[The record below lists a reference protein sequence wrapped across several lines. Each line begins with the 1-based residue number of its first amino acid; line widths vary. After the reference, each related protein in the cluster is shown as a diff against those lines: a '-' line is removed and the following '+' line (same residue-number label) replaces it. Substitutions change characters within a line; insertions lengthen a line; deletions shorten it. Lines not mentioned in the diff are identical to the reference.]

1 VLLGS
6 LLAVALWEFCRPRRQ
21 REFPALRRRL
31 GNLGI
36 WLLNI
41 VLAAFT
47 FAPPEN
53 FRPQL
58 EATFGVALPTW
69 PIADHGSSFVA
80 AFLLLDFLNYAV
92 HRCQHAVPFLWR
104 YHALHHSDPDVDV
117 TTSVRHHPIE
127 YLLATGLYWLVVL
140 ALDIPAIVVLSHA
153 LATFAAAAVTHG
165 NVRLPQWLERLLQPV
180 VITLDLHL
188 IHHSISYDE
197 QNANYGAVFS
207 VWDRLF
213 GTFTRITRAQHERIV
228 FGVRELP
235 RRDSLK
241 PSAMLLT
248 PWRISRAA
256 VSDRALNQ
264 QPPRDLG
271 SPKSRG

>member
-1 VLLGS
+1 VSLTLVVIVGS

-21 REFPALRRRL
+21 RELPALRRRL
-31 GNLGI
+31 GNIGI

-47 FAPPEN
+47 FAPPDI

-58 EATFGVALPTW
+58 EATLGVALPSW
-69 PIADHGSSFVA
+69 PIANQWLSFAA
-80 AFLLLDFLNYAV
+80 AFLLLDLLNYAV

-104 YHALHHSDPDVDV
+104 FHALHHSDPDVDV

-127 YLLATGLYWLVVL
+127 YLLAAGCYWLAVL
-140 ALDIPAIVVLSHA
+140 ALDIPVVVVTSHA
-153 LATFAAAAVTHG
+153 LAAFAAAAVTHG
-165 NVRLPQWLERLLQPV
+165 NTRLPEWLERLLQPV

-197 QNANYGAVFS
+197 ANSNFGAVLS

-213 GTFTRITRAQHERIV
+213 GTYAGLPRAQQDRIV

-235 RRDSLK
+235 RRECLK

-248 PWRISRAA
+248 PWLLSRATA
-256 VSDRALNQ
+256 RGGPGVRN
-264 QPPRDLG
+264 
-271 SPKSRG
+271 SRR

>member
-1 VLLGS
+1 MTLLVLVGS

-41 VLAAFT
+41 VLVAFT
-47 FAPPEN
+47 FAPPDT

-58 EATFGVALPTW
+58 AAVLGVGLPAW
-69 PIADHGSSFVA
+69 PIANKWSSFVT
-80 AFLLLDFLNYAV
+80 AFLLLDFLQYAV
-92 HRCQHAVPFLWR
+92 HRCEHAVPFLWR
-104 YHALHHSDPDVDV
+104 FHALHHSDPDVDV

-127 YLLATGLYWLVVL
+127 YLLATGIYWLAVV
-140 ALDIPAIVVLSHA
+140 ALDIPVVVVVSHG
-153 LATFAAAAVTHG
+153 LAVFAAAAATHG
-165 NVRLPQWLERLLQPV
+165 NTRFPEWLERLLQPV

-188 IHHSISYDE
+188 VHHSVVYRE
-197 QNANYGAVFS
+197 ANANFGAVLS

-213 GTFTRITRAQHERIV
+213 GTYVRLPREQLEQIV

-235 RRDSLK
+235 GRDCLK
-241 PSAMLLT
+241 PSAMLMT
-248 PWRISRAA
+248 PWLLARANRVA
-256 VSDRALNQ
+256 ARS
-264 QPPRDLG
+264 
-271 SPKSRG
+271 

>member
-1 VLLGS
+1 MKEGVLTLIAILGS

-31 GNLGI
+31 GNIGI
-36 WLLNI
+36 WLLNL
-41 VLAAFT
+41 VLATFV
-47 FAPPEN
+47 FAPPET

-58 EATFGVALPTW
+58 EATFGVTLPPW
-69 PIADHGSSFVA
+69 PITNQWASFVV

-104 YHALHHSDPDVDV
+104 FHALHHSDPDVDV

-127 YLLATGLYWLVVL
+127 YLIAAGFYWLAVL
-140 ALDIPAIVVLSHA
+140 ALDVPVAVVMSHS
-153 LATFAAAAVTHG
+153 LAVFAAASLTHG
-165 NVRLPQWLERLLQPV
+165 NIRLPGWLERLLQPV

-188 IHHSISYDE
+188 VHHSIAYDE
-197 QNANYGAVFS
+197 ANANFGAVLS
-207 VWDRLF
+207 IWDRLF
-213 GTFTRITRAQHERIV
+213 GTYRTISRAQLDRIV

-235 RRDSLK
+235 RRECLK

-248 PWRISRAA
+248 PWRISRVPAGP
-256 VSDRALNQ
+256 DRWL
-264 QPPRDLG
+264 
-271 SPKSRG
+271 S

>member
-1 VLLGS
+1 VIFGS
-6 LLAVALWEFCRPRRQ
+6 LTTVALWEFCRPRRQ

-41 VLAAFT
+41 VLVAFT
-47 FAPPEN
+47 FAPPDT

-58 EATFGVALPTW
+58 EAALGVALPSW
-69 PIADHGSSFVA
+69 PIANQWASFVA
-80 AFLLLDFLNYAV
+80 AFLLLDFLQYAM
-92 HRCQHAVPFLWR
+92 HRCQHAVPLLWR
-104 YHALHHSDPDVDV
+104 FHALHHSDPDVDV

-127 YLLATGLYWLVVL
+127 YLIAAAFYWLALL
-140 ALDIPAIVVLSHA
+140 ALDVPVAVVTSHG
-153 LATFAAAAVTHG
+153 LAVFAAAALTHG
-165 NVRLPQWLERLLQPV
+165 NTRLPEWLERLLQPV

-188 IHHSISYDE
+188 IHHSIAYE
-197 QNANYGAVFS
+197 EANANFGAVLS

-213 GTFTRITRAQHERIV
+213 HTFARLPRAQQDRMV

-235 RRDSLK
+235 RRECLK

-248 PWRISRAA
+248 PWRISRADVA
-256 VSDRALNQ
+256 D
-264 QPPRDLG
+264 
-271 SPKSRG
+271 

>member
-1 VLLGS
+1 MLSLAVILGS
-6 LLAVALWEFCRPRRQ
+6 LFLVAGWEFCRPRRW

-41 VLAAFT
+41 VLATFT
-47 FAPPEN
+47 FSPPDT

-58 EATFGVALPTW
+58 EAAFGVALPSW
-69 PIADHGSSFVA
+69 PIVDQWSSFVT
-80 AFLLLDFLNYAV
+80 AFLLLDFLNYAM

-104 YHALHHSDPDVDV
+104 FHALHHSDPDVDV

-127 YLLATGLYWLVVL
+127 YLLATGVYWLAVL
-140 ALDIPAIVVLSHA
+140 ALDIPVTVVLSHA
-153 LATFAAAAVTHG
+153 VVVFAAAALTHG
-165 NVRLPQWLERLLQPV
+165 NISLPEWLERVLRLV

-188 IHHSISYDE
+188 VHHSMSCGE
-197 QNANYGAVFS
+197 ANANFGAVFS

-213 GTFTRITRAQHERIV
+213 GTYTQISRAQREHLV
-228 FGVRELP
+228 FGVHELP
-235 RRDSLK
+235 RRDCLK

-248 PWRISRAA
+248 PWRITRASA
-256 VSDRALNQ
+256 SD
-264 QPPRDLG
+264 
-271 SPKSRG
+271 